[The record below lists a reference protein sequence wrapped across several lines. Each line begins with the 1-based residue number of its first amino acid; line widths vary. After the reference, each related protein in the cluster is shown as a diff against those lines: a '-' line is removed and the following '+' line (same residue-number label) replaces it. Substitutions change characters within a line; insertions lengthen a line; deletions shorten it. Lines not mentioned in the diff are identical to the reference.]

1 MKANK
6 TRPTVC
12 GVGVYLQ
19 DKYSIGLIFRGSK
32 FLQITIFEDFV
43 EITSRIHCTLMPHM
57 QTVTLSSPELT
68 AVSKAMPTSKVSL
81 LGVSSLRIRQFSTG
95 MLSIDALAVR
105 AWKLCN
111 VSKIFGEIFTNS

>member
-32 FLQITIFEDFV
+32 FLQIAIFEDFANSLH
-43 EITSRIHCTLMPHM
+43 THAAHANRH
-57 QTVTLSSPELT
+57 TVVSLSSQLS
-68 AVSKAMPTSKVSL
+68 AKQCLLRRCLSL
-81 LGVSSLRIRQFSTG
+81 
-95 MLSIDALAVR
+95 
-105 AWKLCN
+105 
-111 VSKIFGEIFTNS
+111 E